1 MPSII
6 YFRNP
11 NQKTF
16 TVMNI
21 QWKVVAD
28 QSPVIFY
35 RTTHWDGLKLIHW
48 RVRAGELMETT
59 FDHHEISLPL
69 NGDFTTS
76 RQTATGRQR
85 FTYRTPNGMCLI
97 PSGQPIAIDWSDH
110 AECVHLA
117 VEPTLIA
124 RAAAESAY
132 AGRIELK
139 EVYGKTDALIWQ
151 IGLALLTE
159 SQAAEPIGRLYAESL
174 ANTLAFHLFRHYNV
188 GETGAVASVGGLTGR
203 RLRLAIDFIN
213 AHLADDFTLAD
224 IASIVDLSPF
234 HFARA
239 FKRTTGLTPQQ
250 YLMQRRIERAKD
262 LLAKDDLS
270 IVEISA
276 QVGFKNQSH
285 FTTFFRRYTSLTP
298 KVWRDTKFA

>member
-1 MPSII
+1 
-6 YFRNP
+6 
-11 NQKTF
+11 
-16 TVMNI
+16 MNI
-21 QWKVVAD
+21 NWKVAED

-35 RTTHWDGLKLIHW
+35 RTTHWDGIKLIHW
-48 RVRAGELMETT
+48 RVRAGEMMETT

-69 NGDFTTS
+69 SGDFTTS

-85 FTYRTPNGMCLI
+85 ITYSTPNGMCLV
-97 PSGQPIAIDWSDH
+97 PFGQPIALDWSDY
-110 AECVHLA
+110 AECIHLA
-117 VEPTLIA
+117 VEPMLIA

-139 EVYGKTDALIWQ
+139 EIYGKTDPLIWQ
-151 IGLALLTE
+151 IGLSLLAE
-159 SQAAEPIGRLYAESL
+159 SQAEEPVGRLYAESL

-188 GETGAVASVGGLTGR
+188 GEAGALVSVGGLTGR
-203 RLRLAIDFIN
+203 RLRLATDFIN
-213 AHLADDFTLAD
+213 AHLAEDVTLAD
-224 IASIVDLSPF
+224 IATVVDLSPF

-262 LLAKDDLS
+262 LLAKDDLP
-270 IVEISA
+270 IVEVSA

-285 FTTFFRRYTSLTP
+285 FTTFFRRYTSMTP
-298 KVWRDTKFA
+298 KVWRNAKFA